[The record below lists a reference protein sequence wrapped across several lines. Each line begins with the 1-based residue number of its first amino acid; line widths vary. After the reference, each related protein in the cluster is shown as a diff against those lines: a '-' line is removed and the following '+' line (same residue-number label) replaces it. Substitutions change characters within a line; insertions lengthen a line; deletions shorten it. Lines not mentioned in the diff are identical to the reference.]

1 MEGLLSRMFFS
12 KSKGKDKAIS
22 TIENL
27 SQGKVNREYVI
38 TNIKSNDEEME
49 KFLFSLG
56 CYEGEI
62 VTLVSIL
69 GDTYVIKIKD
79 GRYSIDKQ
87 LASAI
92 SVKNI

>member
-12 KSKGKDKAIS
+12 KSSRKDKVIS

-27 SQGKVNREYVI
+27 SQGKVNKEYLI
-38 TNIKSNDEEME
+38 TDIKSNDEEME

-56 CYEGEI
+56 CYKDEV
-62 VTLVSIL
+62 VTLISIL

-79 GRYSIDKQ
+79 GRYSIDKE
-87 LASAI
+87 LALSI
-92 SVKNI
+92 KVKNI

>member
-12 KSKGKDKAIS
+12 KSKGKDKTMS

-27 SQGKVNREYVI
+27 TQGKVNKQYII
-38 TNIKSNDEEME
+38 TNVKSNDEEME

-87 LASAI
+87 LAEAI
-92 SVKNI
+92 SVRNI

>member
-12 KSKGKDKAIS
+12 KSKGKDKTMSA
-22 TIENL
+22 IENL
-27 SQGKVNREYVI
+27 RQGKVNKEYII
-38 TNIKSNDEEME
+38 TDVKSNDEEME

>member
-1 MEGLLSRMFFS
+1 MEGLLRKMFFS
-12 KSKGKDKAIS
+12 ISKGKNESI
-22 TIENL
+22 TMIENL
-27 SQGKVNREYVI
+27 SQGKVNKEYI
-38 TNIKSNDEEME
+38 IKDIKSNDEEME

-56 CYEGEI
+56 CYQGEV

-92 SVKNI
+92 SVENI

>member
-1 MEGLLSRMFFS
+1 MEGLLNRVFFS
-12 KSKGKDKAIS
+12 KIKGKS
-22 TIENL
+22 ERVLVIENL
-27 SQGKVNREYVI
+27 SQGKINKEYII
-38 TNIKSNDEEME
+38 TDIKSNDEEME

-56 CYEGEI
+56 CYEGEV

-69 GDTYVIKIKD
+69 GDNYVIKIKD

-87 LASAI
+87 LAAAI

>member
-1 MEGLLSRMFFS
+1 MEGLLSRIFFS
-12 KSKGKDKAIS
+12 KSSRKDKVIS

-27 SQGKVNREYVI
+27 SQGKVNKEYLI
-38 TNIKSNDEEME
+38 TDIKSNDEEME

-56 CYEGEI
+56 CYKDEV

-79 GRYSIDKQ
+79 GRYSIDKE
-87 LASAI
+87 LALSI
-92 SVKNI
+92 KIKNI

>member
-12 KSKGKDKAIS
+12 KSKGKDKTMSA
-22 TIENL
+22 IENL
-27 SQGKVNREYVI
+27 SQGKVNKEYII
-38 TNIKSNDEEME
+38 TDVKSNDEEME

-79 GRYSIDKQ
+79 GRYSIDKR

>member
-1 MEGLLSRMFFS
+1 
-12 KSKGKDKAIS
+12 
-22 TIENL
+22 
-27 SQGKVNREYVI
+27 
-38 TNIKSNDEEME
+38 ME

-87 LASAI
+87 LATAI

>member
-1 MEGLLSRMFFS
+1 MEGILSRMFFS
-12 KSKGKDKAIS
+12 RSKGKEKTSSIV
-22 TIENL
+22 ENL
-27 SQGKVNREYVI
+27 SEGKINKEYII
-38 TNIKSNDEEME
+38 TGIKSNDEEME

-87 LASAI
+87 LAAAI
-92 SVKNI
+92 RVKNI

>member
-1 MEGLLSRMFFS
+1 MEDIILKADILQHKLVPEHTILSEEE
-12 KSKGKDKAIS
+12 A
-22 TIENL
+22 
-27 SQGKVNREYVI
+27 QKVL
-38 TNIKSNDEEME
+38 DEEME

-87 LASAI
+87 LATAI

>member
-12 KSKGKDKAIS
+12 KSKGKDKTMSA
-22 TIENL
+22 IENL
-27 SQGKVNREYVI
+27 SQGKINKEYVI
-38 TNIKSNDEEME
+38 TDVKSNDEEME

-56 CYEGEI
+56 CYEGEV